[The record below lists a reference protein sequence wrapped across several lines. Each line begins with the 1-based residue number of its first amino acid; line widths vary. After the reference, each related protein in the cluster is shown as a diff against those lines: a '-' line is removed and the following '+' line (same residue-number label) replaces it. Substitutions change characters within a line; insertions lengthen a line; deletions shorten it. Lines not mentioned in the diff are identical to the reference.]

1 MKTNRTINVFGLS
14 TLLTVFIVLMM
25 SSFAIVT
32 FLSARNE
39 QLALSRSTKI
49 LNAGYRLSSMAEE
62 AYFNYL
68 NELSVLSEPLAY
80 GANMDTVFQQF
91 LSIHPEIQ
99 YNNIDRSLL
108 YRITDGDM
116 SQVSILKL
124 SQTKTD
130 LLLARIGTVF
140 IIDNHQDYTQNGDPI
155 WGGK

>member
-1 MKTNRTINVFGLS
+1 
-14 TLLTVFIVLMM
+14 
-25 SSFAIVT
+25 
-32 FLSARNE
+32 
-39 QLALSRSTKI
+39 
-49 LNAGYRLSSMAEE
+49 
-62 AYFNYL
+62 
-68 NELSVLSEPLAY
+68 